1 MEYIVIEKHET
12 EFSSPLLVKRN
23 EKVIVKGES
32 EHWQGWIYCIKQ
44 DGSNE
49 GYVPKQ
55 IIEYTDNYGIITE
68 DYSAKELNVREGD
81 ILEGIKEL
89 NGWMWLRNETTNEI
103 GWVPMEKLKK
113 LKLNKNRLNK
123 NLKPM

>member
-1 MEYIVIEKHET
+1 MEYVVNEAYET

-32 EHWQGWIYCIKQ
+32 EHWQGWIYCIKT
-44 DGSNE
+44 DSSNE
-49 GYVPKQ
+49 GYVPEQ
-55 IIEYTDNYGIITE
+55 IIRYENNYGIITE

-89 NGWMWLRNETTNEI
+89 NGWLWSENKKTHEM
-103 GWVPMEKLKK
+103 GWIPVKNIKLLEK
-113 LKLNKNRLNK
+113 
-123 NLKPM
+123 